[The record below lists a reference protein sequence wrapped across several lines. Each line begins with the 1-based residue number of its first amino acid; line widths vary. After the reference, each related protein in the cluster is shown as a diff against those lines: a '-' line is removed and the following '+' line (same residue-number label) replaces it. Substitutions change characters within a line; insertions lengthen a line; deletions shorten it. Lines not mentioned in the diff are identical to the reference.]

1 MAGLTRP
8 SIHTQGSLG
17 EGSTKPEFIYAAAYA
32 VCAFMAF
39 KASRTSPNAGQAA
52 AGPFW
57 LRIAVIC
64 GLFTLLRAFD
74 AQMAV
79 SAAVRD
85 FSHSAGLTDWARP
98 GPYIMLVALAAFTIA
113 IAGLFLFRFRTLHRS
128 VPLAALTIIALA
140 LLAVAHSASLHV
152 TQTVLQAPVGPLT
165 VSRVIEAVL
174 LLVLGYSAI
183 WYIRDRKAV
192 SPQI

>member
-1 MAGLTRP
+1 
-8 SIHTQGSLG
+8 
-17 EGSTKPEFIYAAAYA
+17 
-32 VCAFMAF
+32 MAF

-174 LLVLGYSAI
+174 LLVLAILPSGTSATGKQFRPRSERI
-183 WYIRDRKAV
+183 ARTL
-192 SPQI
+192 SPAMVPGPLGCTIVACWSNLWRQW